1 MLQHQEGR
9 QYFLTYC
16 FLYNYNKRYH
26 YLNINYKINNYNYM
40 SVATI
45 SSAIKILKNTLQK
58 ILKLDHQQ
66 NYANYITL

>member
-9 QYFLTYC
+9 QYILTYC

-45 SSAIKILKNTLQK
+45 SSAIKILKK
-58 ILKLDHQQ
+58 YSAKK
-66 NYANYITL
+66 Y